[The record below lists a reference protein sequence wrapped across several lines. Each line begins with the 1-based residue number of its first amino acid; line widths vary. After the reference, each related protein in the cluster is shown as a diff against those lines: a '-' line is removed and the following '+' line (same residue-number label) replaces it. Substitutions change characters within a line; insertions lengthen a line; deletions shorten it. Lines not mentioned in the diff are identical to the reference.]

1 MTHEKQASARQGFW
15 RLWGWP
21 LALAFVTLTG
31 LTAALFSEGGFGDW
45 FASACLAAPV
55 LACVWFGWLRRSKRR
70 QTAAACAY
78 GRFER
83 MMSRV
88 RFA

>member
-45 FASACLAAPV
+45 LASACLAAPV
-55 LACVWFGWLRRSKRR
+55 LACLWFGWLRRSKRI
-70 QTAAACAY
+70 QSAAEDGPDPTPGAQP
-78 GRFER
+78 
-83 MMSRV
+83 
-88 RFA
+88 

>member
-21 LALAFVTLTG
+21 LVLAFVTLTG

-45 FASACLAAPV
+45 LASACLAAPV

-70 QTAAACAY
+70 QTAAEDGPDPTPGAKP
-78 GRFER
+78 
-83 MMSRV
+83 
-88 RFA
+88 

>member
-45 FASACLAAPV
+45 LASAL
-55 LACVWFGWLRRSKRR
+55 
-70 QTAAACAY
+70 
-78 GRFER
+78 
-83 MMSRV
+83 
-88 RFA
+88 